1 MENTKELLIY
11 VRNGLAL
18 VFSWLVICT
27 IAASLTIGSGSISAM
42 LLVKLFF
49 LALWAVISFV
59 VCFKTRWSQKKGFIF
74 SLTLFYAM
82 FIPIEIAMFY
92 FMGIFSTAGSLG
104 SWLIFA
110 GIILGAYMASV
121 IIDFFVMRK
130 RAVLYTEKVKEF
142 NSK

>member
-1 MENTKELLIY
+1 MGNIKELLIY

-27 IAASLTIGSGSISAM
+27 VAASLSLGNGAISAVY
-42 LLVKLFF
+42 LVKLFF
-49 LALWAVISFV
+49 LGFWAVISFV
-59 VCFKTRWSQKKGFIF
+59 VCFKTGWSQKKGFIF

-82 FIPIEIAMFY
+82 FIPVEIAMFY
-92 FMGIFSTAGSLG
+92 YMGIFSTAGSLS

-110 GIILGAYMASV
+110 GIVMGAYIASV
-121 IIDFFVMRK
+121 VVDFFIMRK
-130 RAVLYTEKVKEF
+130 KATFYTEKIREF